1 MRNRRKLASLLV
13 LLLLASTGLQ
23 ANEPDSRLPELARAG
38 DGAAVSRLLHQE
50 GIDVDATQVDGTT
63 ALHWAAYGDDAEL
76 AAMLLAAGADPDAV
90 NRNGS
95 TPLALACANA
105 GTAVVAQLLGAGAD
119 PHLAPTG
126 EPPIL
131 TCARSGRAAAVRAL
145 LAHGADIDAVDA
157 WRGQTPLMWAA
168 AENHVPVMH
177 LLLEAGAAV
186 DTSSTG
192 GFTALMFAV
201 RQDARDALRLL
212 LEAGAEANARIPDPA
227 ARAAARPPA
236 TGSLLSMAVS
246 IGHYTAAAML
256 LDVGADPNASDGRG
270 NAILHD
276 LVRARAPQRRVA
288 NQFVDATGRDRS
300 QLDGLELMRM
310 LLERGADPNA
320 RTEPVPIVHERWTDE
335 GIFSAGRPLMD
346 NRVNLGGATPYVLA
360 AQVADV
366 EAMRVLAAHGADER
380 LATYANN
387 TAVMLAAGVGHVE
400 GSRRFRSEEDALE
413 AVRMA
418 LDAGV
423 DVNAS
428 NANGQTALHGAVYRA
443 ANSIIRHLVEAGART
458 DFQDELERNPL
469 DLAEQGFNQVASVIR
484 RDKAAALL
492 RELGAEPTPPDEDD
506 EGRAASR

>member
-13 LLLLASTGLQ
+13 LLLVASAGLQ
-23 ANEPDSRLPELARAG
+23 GNQPDSRLPELARAG
-38 DGAAVSRLLHQE
+38 DRAAVALLLQQD
-50 GIDVDATQVDGTT
+50 GVDVDAAQVDGTT

-76 AAMLLAAGADPDAV
+76 AALLLAAGADPDAV

-105 GTAVVAQLLGAGAD
+105 GPTVVARLLDAGAD

-131 TCARSGRAAAVRAL
+131 TCARTGSVPAVRAL
-145 LAHGADIDAVDA
+145 LARGADIDAVDA

-168 AENHVPVMH
+168 AENHVPVMG
-177 LLLEAGAAV
+177 LLLESGAAV
-186 DTSSTG
+186 DASSTG

-212 LEAGAEANARIPDPA
+212 IAAGAEVNVHQPDPA
-227 ARAAARPPA
+227 ARAAGREPA
-236 TGSLLSMAVS
+236 TGSLLSMAVT

-256 LDVGADPNASDGRG
+256 LDAGADPDARDGRG

-288 NQFVDATGRDRS
+288 NQFVDATGRDHS

-346 NRVNLGGATPYVLA
+346 NRVNLGGATPYLLA
-360 AQVADV
+360 AQAADV

-387 TAVMLAAGVGHVE
+387 TAAMLAAGVGYVE
-400 GSRRFRSEEDALE
+400 GSRPFRSERNALE
-413 AVRMA
+413 AVGMA
-418 LDAGV
+418 LEAGV
-423 DVNAS
+423 VVNAS

-443 ANSIIRHLVEAGART
+443 ANSIIRRLVEAGART

-484 RDKAAALL
+484 RDSAAALL
-492 RELGAEPTPPDEDD
+492 RELGAEPTPASGD
-506 EGRAASR
+506 EGDRAASR

>member
-1 MRNRRKLASLLV
+1 MGRRGKLASLF
-13 LLLLASTGLQ
+13 LLLSLAGAGLG

-38 DGAAVSRLLHQE
+38 DRAAVSGLLQQD
-50 GIDVDATQVDGTT
+50 GVDVDAAQVDGTT
-63 ALHWAAYGDDAEL
+63 ALHWAAYGDDAGL
-76 AAMLLAAGADPDAV
+76 AAMLLDAGADADPV

-105 GTAVVAQLLGAGAD
+105 GTAVVAQLLDAGAD

-131 TCARSGRAAAVRAL
+131 TCARTGSVAAVRAL

-168 AENHVPVMH
+168 AENHVPVMR
-177 LLLEAGAAV
+177 LLLETGAAV
-186 DTSSTG
+186 DVPSTG

-212 LEAGAEANARIPDPA
+212 VEAAAEVDVRIPDPA
-227 ARAAARPPA
+227 AQAAGRPPA
-236 TGSLLSMAVS
+236 TGSLLSMAVT

-256 LDVGADPNASDGRG
+256 LDAGADPNARDGRG

-276 LVRARAPQRRVA
+276 LVRARSPQRRVA

-346 NRVNLGGATPYVLA
+346 NRVNLGGATPYLLA
-360 AQVADV
+360 AQAADV
-366 EAMRVLAAHGADER
+366 EAMRVLTAHGADER

-387 TAVMLAAGVGHVE
+387 TAAMLAAGVGHVE
-400 GSRRFRSEEDALE
+400 GSRRFRSEQDALE

-443 ANSIIRHLVEAGART
+443 ANSIIRRLVEAGART
-458 DFQDELERNPL
+458 DFRDELERNPL

-492 RELGAEPTPPDEDD
+492 RELGAVPSPASEDEA
-506 EGRAASR
+506 GRAASR

>member
-1 MRNRRKLASLLV
+1 MRKRHRLTPLLV
-13 LLLLASTGLQ
+13 LLLASAGLQ
-23 ANEPDSRLPELARAG
+23 AKEPESRLPELARKG
-38 DGAAVSRLLHQE
+38 DRATVLRLLQQE
-50 GIDVDATQVDGTT
+50 GVNVDAAQVDGTT

-76 AAMLLAAGADPDAV
+76 AELLLDAGADPDAV
-90 NRNGS
+90 NRNGA
-95 TPLALACANA
+95 TALALACANA
-105 GTAVVAQLLGAGAD
+105 STAVVARLLDAGAD
-119 PHLAPTG
+119 PLLAPTG
-126 EPPIL
+126 EPSIL
-131 TCARSGRAAAVRAL
+131 TCARTGRVASVRAL
-145 LAHGADIDAVDA
+145 LAHGADIHAVDA

-168 AENHVPVMH
+168 AENHVPIMH

-186 DTSSTG
+186 DASSTG

-212 LEAGAEANARIPDPA
+212 LEAGADMNVRIPDPA
-227 ARAAARPPA
+227 AQAAGRPPA
-236 TGSLLSMAVS
+236 TGSLLSMAVT

-256 LDVGADPNASDGRG
+256 LEAGADPNASDGRG

-320 RTEPVPIVHERWTDE
+320 RTEPVPIVHERWTDQ

-360 AQVADV
+360 AQAADV
-366 EAMRVLAAHGADER
+366 EAMGVLAAHGADER

-387 TAVMLAAGVGHVE
+387 TAVMLAAGVGYVE
-400 GSRRFRSEEDALE
+400 GSRPFRSERDALE

-443 ANSIIRHLVEAGART
+443 ANSIIRRLVEAGART
-458 DFQDELERNPL
+458 DFQDELERTAL

-484 RDKAAALL
+484 RDRAAALL
-492 RELGAEPTPPDEDD
+492 RELGAEPGPAREDRAD
-506 EGRAASR
+506 RAASR

>member
-1 MRNRRKLASLLV
+1 MRNRRELASLLV
-13 LLLLASTGLQ
+13 LLLLASAGLQ

-38 DGAAVSRLLHQE
+38 DRAAVSRLLQQD
-50 GIDVDATQVDGTT
+50 GVDIDAAQVDGTT
-63 ALHWAAYGDDAEL
+63 ALHWAAYGDDAGL
-76 AAMLLAAGADPDAV
+76 AAMLLDAGADPDAV

-105 GTAVVAQLLGAGAD
+105 GTAVVARLLDAGAD
-119 PHLAPTG
+119 PRLAPTG

-131 TCARSGRAAAVRAL
+131 TCARTGRAASVRAL
-145 LAHGADIDAVDA
+145 LAHGADIDAVDS
-157 WRGQTPLMWAA
+157 WRGQNALMWAA
-168 AENHVPVMH
+168 AENHVPIMG

-212 LEAGAEANARIPDPA
+212 IEAGAEVNVRIPDPA
-227 ARAAARPPA
+227 AQAAGRAHG
-236 TGSLLSMAVS
+236 TGSLLSMAVT
-246 IGHYTAAAML
+246 IGHFTAAAML
-256 LDVGADPNASDGRG
+256 LDAGADPNARDGRG

-288 NQFVDATGRDRS
+288 NQFVDASGRDRS

-310 LLERGADPNA
+310 LLQRGADPDA

-360 AQVADV
+360 AQAADV
-366 EAMRVLAAHGADER
+366 AAMQVLAAHGADER

-400 GSRRFRSEEDALE
+400 GSRRFRSEQDALE

-418 LDAGV
+418 LAAGV

-458 DFQDELERNPL
+458 DFRDELERNPL
-469 DLAEQGFNQVASVIR
+469 DLAAQGFNQVASVIR
-484 RDKAAALL
+484 RDQAAALL
-492 RELGAEPTPPDEDD
+492 RELGAEPSPRAEDEADQD
-506 EGRAASR
+506 AAR

>member
-1 MRNRRKLASLLV
+1 MRNRRRLASLLV
-13 LLLLASTGLQ
+13 TLSLASAGLR
-23 ANEPDSRLPELARAG
+23 ANESDSRLPELARTG
-38 DGAAVSRLLHQE
+38 DRAAVSRLLQQE
-50 GIDVDATQVDGTT
+50 GIDVDAAQVDGTT

-76 AAMLLAAGADPDAV
+76 VGLLLDAGADPDAV

-95 TPLALACANA
+95 TPLALACASA
-105 GTAVVAQLLGAGAD
+105 GAGVVARLLDAGAD

-131 TCARSGRAAAVRAL
+131 TCARTGRAAAVRAL

-168 AENHVPVMH
+168 AENHAPVMG
-177 LLLEAGAAV
+177 LLLETGAAV
-186 DTSSTG
+186 DASSTG

-212 LEAGAEANARIPDPA
+212 LEAGAEVNVRIPDPA
-227 ARAAARPPA
+227 ALAAGRPPA
-236 TGSLLSMAVS
+236 TGSLLSMAVT

-256 LDVGADPNASDGRG
+256 LDAGADPNARDGRG
-270 NAILHD
+270 NGILHD

-300 QLDGLELMRM
+300 QLDGLELMRR
-310 LLERGADPNA
+310 LLERGADPNV

-360 AQVADV
+360 AQAADV
-366 EAMRVLAAHGADER
+366 AAMRVLAAHGADPR

-387 TAVMLAAGVGHVE
+387 TAAMLAAGVGHVE
-400 GSRRFRSEEDALE
+400 GSRRFRSEQDALE
-413 AVRMA
+413 AVTMA
-418 LDAGV
+418 LEAGV

-443 ANSIIRHLVEAGART
+443 ANSIIRHLVEVGARM
-458 DFQDELERNPL
+458 DFRDELDRNPL
-469 DLAEQGFNQVASVIR
+469 DLAEQGFNQVASLIR
-484 RDKAAALL
+484 RNTAATLL
-492 RELGAEPTPPDEDD
+492 RELGAEPSPKAEGGA
-506 EGRAASR
+506 GRAASR

>member
-1 MRNRRKLASLLV
+1 MPNRGRLAPLLL
-13 LLLLASTGLQ
+13 LLLLAGAGLR
-23 ANEPDSRLPELARAG
+23 ANEPDSLPELARNG
-38 DGAAVSRLLHQE
+38 DRAAVSRLLRQD
-50 GIDVDATQVDGTT
+50 GVDVDATQFDGTA

-76 AAMLLAAGADPDAV
+76 ASMLLDAGADPDAV

-95 TPLALACANA
+95 TPLALACAN
-105 GTAVVAQLLGAGAD
+105 GSTAVVARLLDAGAD

-126 EPPIL
+126 QPPIL
-131 TCARSGRAAAVRAL
+131 TCARTGRVAAVRAL
-145 LAHGADIDAVDA
+145 LARGADLDAVDA

-168 AENHVPVMH
+168 AENHVPVMN

-212 LEAGAEANARIPDPA
+212 VAAGAEVNVRMPDPA
-227 ARAAARPPA
+227 AQAAGREPA
-236 TGSLLSMAVS
+236 TGSLLSMAVT

-256 LDVGADPNASDGRG
+256 LEAGADPHALDGQG
-270 NAILHD
+270 NGILHD

-288 NQFVDATGRDRS
+288 NQFVDATGRDHS
-300 QLDGLELMRM
+300 QIDGLELMRM
-310 LLERGADPNA
+310 LLQRGADPNA

-346 NRVNLGGATPYVLA
+346 NRVNLGGATPYLLA
-360 AQVADV
+360 AQAADV
-366 EAMRVLAAHGADER
+366 EAMRVLAAHAADER

-387 TAVMLAAGVGHVE
+387 TAVMLAAGVGYVE
-400 GSRRFRSEEDALE
+400 GSRPFRSERDALE
-413 AVRMA
+413 AVGMA

-443 ANSIIRHLVEAGART
+443 ANDIIRRLVEAGART

-492 RELGAEPTPPDEDD
+492 RELGAEPTLAPEDEAD
-506 EGRAASR
+506 RAASR

>member
-1 MRNRRKLASLLV
+1 MRNRGRLASLF
-13 LLLLASTGLQ
+13 LLSSLASAGLQ
-23 ANEPDSRLPELARAG
+23 ANESDSRLPELARKG
-38 DGAAVSRLLHQE
+38 DRAAVALLLQE
-50 GIDVDATQVDGTT
+50 DGVDVDATQVDGTT

-76 AAMLLAAGADPDAV
+76 AEVLLDAGADPDAV

-95 TPLALACANA
+95 TSLALACANA
-105 GTAVVAQLLGAGAD
+105 GLTVVARLLDAGAN
-119 PHLAPTG
+119 PGLAPNG

-131 TCARSGRAAAVRAL
+131 TCARTGSVAAVRAL

-177 LLLEAGAAV
+177 VLLEAGAAV
-186 DTSSTG
+186 DAPSTG

-201 RQDARDALRLL
+201 RQDARDAVRLL
-212 LEAGAEANARIPDPA
+212 IEAGAEVNVRMPD
-227 ARAAARPPA
+227 RAAQAAGRPPA
-236 TGSLLSMAVS
+236 TGSLLGMAVT

-256 LDVGADPNASDGRG
+256 LDAGADPNASDGRG
-270 NAILHD
+270 NVILHD

-310 LLERGADPNA
+310 LLERGADPDA

-335 GIFSAGRPLMD
+335 DIFSAGRPLMD

-360 AQVADV
+360 AQAADV
-366 EAMRVLAAHGADER
+366 QAMRVLAAHGADER

-400 GSRRFRSEEDALE
+400 GSRRFRSEQEALE

-443 ANSIIRHLVEAGART
+443 ANGIIRHLVEAGART
-458 DFQDELERNPL
+458 DFQDELERTAL

-484 RDKAAALL
+484 RDKAAVLL
-492 RELGAEPTPPDEDD
+492 RDLGAEPTPAPEDETD
-506 EGRAASR
+506 RAASR

>member
-1 MRNRRKLASLLV
+1 MRNRGSLT
-13 LLLLASTGLQ
+13 LLLLLLSLAGAGLG

-38 DGAAVSRLLHQE
+38 DRAAVSRLLQQE
-50 GIDVDATQVDGTT
+50 GVDVDAAQVDGTT

-76 AAMLLAAGADPDAV
+76 AGLLLDAAADPDVV

-105 GTAVVAQLLGAGAD
+105 STAVVARLLDAGAN

-131 TCARSGRAAAVRAL
+131 TCARTGSVAAVRAL

-168 AENHVPVMH
+168 AENHVPVMR

-186 DTSSTG
+186 DAPSTG
-192 GFTALMFAV
+192 EFTALMFAV

-212 LEAGAEANARIPDPA
+212 IEAGAEVNVRMPD
-227 ARAAARPPA
+227 RAAQAAGRPPA
-236 TGSLLSMAVS
+236 TGSLLGMAVT
-246 IGHYTAAAML
+246 IGHYTAAAVL
-256 LDVGADPNASDGRG
+256 LDAGADPNESDGQG
-270 NAILHD
+270 NGILHA

-310 LLERGADPNA
+310 LLERGADPDA
-320 RTEPVPIVHERWTDE
+320 RTEPVPIVHERWTDKE
-335 GIFSAGRPLMD
+335 IFSAGRPLMD
-346 NRVNLGGATPYVLA
+346 NRVNLGGATPYLLA
-360 AQVADV
+360 AQAADA
-366 EAMRVLAAHGADER
+366 EAMRVLAAHGADQR

-387 TAVMLAAGVGHVE
+387 TAVLLAAGVGHVE
-400 GSRRFRSEEDALE
+400 GSRRFRSERDALD

-443 ANSIIRHLVEAGART
+443 ANSIIRRLVEAGART
-458 DFQDELERNPL
+458 DFQDELERTAL

-492 RELGAEPTPPDEDD
+492 RELGAEPSPVDEDQAD
-506 EGRAASR
+506 RAASR

>member
-1 MRNRRKLASLLV
+1 MRNRRKLASLL
-13 LLLLASTGLQ
+13 LLSLLASLGLQ
-23 ANEPDSRLPELARAG
+23 ANEPDFRLPELARTG
-38 DGAAVSRLLHQE
+38 DRAAAALLLQKE
-50 GIDVDATQVDGTT
+50 GVDVDAAQVDGTT
-63 ALHWAAYGDDAEL
+63 ALHWAAYRDDAEL
-76 AAMLLAAGADPDAV
+76 AALLLDAGADPDAV

-105 GTAVVAQLLGAGAD
+105 GSTVVARLLDAGAD

-131 TCARSGRAAAVRAL
+131 TCARTGRVAAVRAL
-145 LAHGADIDAVDA
+145 LVGGADIDAADA
-157 WRGQTPLMWAA
+157 WRGQTPVMWAA
-168 AENHVPVMH
+168 AENHVPVMR

-186 DTSSTG
+186 DAPSSG

-212 LEAGAEANARIPDPA
+212 VAAGAGVNVRMPDPA
-227 ARAAARPPA
+227 ARAAGRPPA
-236 TGSLLSMAVS
+236 TGSVLSMAVT
-246 IGHYTAAAML
+246 IGHYTAASML
-256 LDVGADPNASDGRG
+256 LDAGADPNARDGRG
-270 NAILHD
+270 NTILHD

-288 NQFVDATGRDRS
+288 NQFVDGMGRDHS

-310 LLERGADPNA
+310 LLERGADPDA

-335 GIFSAGRPLMD
+335 GIFSAGRPYMD
-346 NRVNLGGATPYVLA
+346 NRVNLGGATPYLLA
-360 AQVADV
+360 AQAADV
-366 EAMRVLAAHGADER
+366 DAMQVLAAHGADER

-400 GSRRFRSEEDALE
+400 GSRPFRPEQDALE
-413 AVRMA
+413 AVSIA
-418 LDAGV
+418 LAAGV

-443 ANSIIRHLVEAGART
+443 ANSIIRLLVEAGART
-458 DFQDELERNPL
+458 DFQDELDRNPL

-492 RELGAEPTPPDEDD
+492 RELGAEPTPAPDEAA
-506 EGRAASR
+506 RTASR

>member
-1 MRNRRKLASLLV
+1 MRNRGRLASLL
-13 LLLLASTGLQ
+13 LLLSLASPGLQ
-23 ANEPDSRLPELARAG
+23 ANESDSRLPELARTG
-38 DGAAVSRLLHQE
+38 DRAAVARLLQE
-50 GIDVDATQVDGTT
+50 DGVDVDAAQMDGTT
-63 ALHWAAYGDDAEL
+63 ALHWAAYGDDAKLAEL
-76 AAMLLAAGADPDAV
+76 LLDAGADSDAV

-105 GTAVVAQLLGAGAD
+105 SPTVVARLLDAGAN
-119 PHLAPTG
+119 PGLAPTG

-131 TCARSGRAAAVRAL
+131 TCARTGSVAAVRAL

-168 AENHVPVMH
+168 AENHVPVMR
-177 LLLEAGAAV
+177 LLLEGGAAV
-186 DTSSTG
+186 DAPSTG

-201 RQDARDALRLL
+201 RQDARDAVRLL
-212 LEAGAEANARIPDPA
+212 IEAGAEVNVRMPD
-227 ARAAARPPA
+227 RATQVAGRPPA
-236 TGSLLSMAVS
+236 TGSLLSMAVTV
-246 IGHYTAAAML
+246 GHYTAAAML
-256 LDVGADPNASDGRG
+256 LDAGADPNARDGRG
-270 NAILHD
+270 NGILHD

-310 LLERGADPNA
+310 LLQRGADPNA
-320 RTEPVPIVHERWTDE
+320 RTEPVPIVHERWTDKE
-335 GIFSAGRPLMD
+335 IFSAGRPLMD
-346 NRVNLGGATPYVLA
+346 NRVNLGGATPYVVA
-360 AQVADV
+360 AQAADV
-366 EAMRVLAAHGADER
+366 EAMRVLAAHGADQR
-380 LATYANN
+380 LATYVNN

-400 GSRRFRSEEDALE
+400 GSRRFRSEHDALE
-413 AVRMA
+413 AVRVA
-418 LDAGV
+418 LEAGV

-443 ANSIIRHLVEAGART
+443 ANGIIRTLVEAGART

-492 RELGAEPTPPDEDD
+492 RELGAEPSPVREDEAD
-506 EGRAASR
+506 RAASR

>member
-13 LLLLASTGLQ
+13 LLLLASAGLQ
-23 ANEPDSRLPELARAG
+23 ANEPESRLPELARKG
-38 DGAAVSRLLHQE
+38 DRAAVSRLLQQD
-50 GIDVDATQVDGTT
+50 GVDVDAAQVDGTT
-63 ALHWAAYGDDAEL
+63 ALHWAAYGDDADLAEL
-76 AAMLLAAGADPDAV
+76 LLDAGADPDAV

-105 GTAVVAQLLGAGAD
+105 STAVVARLLEAGAD
-119 PHLAPTG
+119 PLLAPTG

-131 TCARSGRAAAVRAL
+131 TCSRTGRAAAVRAL
-145 LAHGADIDAVDA
+145 LAHGAGIDAVDA

-168 AENHVPVMH
+168 AENHVPIMH

-186 DTSSTG
+186 DASSTG

-212 LEAGAEANARIPDPA
+212 LEAGAEVNVRIPDPA
-227 ARAAARPPA
+227 AQVAGRPPA
-236 TGSLLSMAVS
+236 TGSLLSMAVT

-256 LDVGADPNASDGRG
+256 LEAGADPNASDGRG

-320 RTEPVPIVHERWTDE
+320 RTEPVPIVHERWTDQE
-335 GIFSAGRPLMD
+335 IFSAGRPLMD

-360 AQVADV
+360 AQAADV

-387 TAVMLAAGVGHVE
+387 TAVMLAAGVGYVE
-400 GSRRFRSEEDALE
+400 GSRPFRSEQDALE
-413 AVRMA
+413 AVGMA
-418 LDAGV
+418 LAAGV

-443 ANSIIRHLVEAGART
+443 ANSIIRRLVEAGART
-458 DFQDELERNPL
+458 DFQDELERTAL

-484 RDKAAALL
+484 RDRAAALL
-492 RELGAEPTPPDEDD
+492 RELGAEPGPAREDRAD
-506 EGRAASR
+506 RAASR

>member
-13 LLLLASTGLQ
+13 LLLLASAGLQ
-23 ANEPDSRLPELARAG
+23 ANEPESRLPELARKG
-38 DGAAVSRLLHQE
+38 DRAAVSRLLQQD
-50 GIDVDATQVDGTT
+50 GVDVDAAQVDGTT
-63 ALHWAAYGDDAEL
+63 ALHWAAYGDDAALAEL
-76 AAMLLAAGADPDAV
+76 LLAAGADPDTV

-105 GTAVVAQLLGAGAD
+105 STAVVAQLLGAGAD
-119 PHLAPTG
+119 PYLAPTW

-131 TCARSGRAAAVRAL
+131 TCARTGRVDAVRAL
-145 LAHGADIDAVDA
+145 LAQGADIDAVDA

-168 AENHVPVMH
+168 AENHVRVMR

-186 DTSSTG
+186 DASSTG

-212 LEAGAEANARIPDPA
+212 VEAGATVDARIPDPA
-227 ARAAARPPA
+227 AQAAGRPPA
-236 TGSLLSMAVS
+236 TGSLLSMAVT

-256 LDVGADPNASDGRG
+256 LDAGADPNARDGRG

-288 NQFVDATGRDRS
+288 NQFVDAAGRDRS
-300 QLDGLELMRM
+300 QLDGLALMRM

-320 RTEPVPIVHERWTDE
+320 RTEPAPIVHERWTDE

-360 AQVADV
+360 AQAADV

-387 TAVMLAAGVGHVE
+387 TAVMLAAGVGYVE
-400 GSRRFRSEEDALE
+400 GSRPFRSERDALE
-413 AVRMA
+413 AVTLA
-418 LDAGV
+418 LAAGV

-428 NANGQTALHGAVYRA
+428 NANGQTALHGGVYRA
-443 ANSIIRHLVEAGART
+443 ANSIIRRLVEAGART
-458 DFQDELERNPL
+458 DFQDELDRTAL

-484 RDKAAALL
+484 RDRAAALL
-492 RELGAEPTPPDEDD
+492 RELGAEPGPASEDD
-506 EGRAASR
+506 GGRAASR